1 MKKRKKWPFV
11 LVILLLLLG
20 AAYWYLFMGSRID
33 NVSNEV
39 IPGTEGTHSLIVYFS
54 RAGEIPDT
62 IDAMASATPNS
73 NQSMDGSDTE
83 AAAKMIQELTG
94 ADLYQIRTERYYRS
108 PFWSTAATAWIEET
122 LNLRPELATR
132 PENLNDYDVI
142 YVGYPIWWFNA
153 PMAIGSFL
161 ESYDLTGK
169 TIVPFCTSTDNGID
183 VSMEYIQEVSEGAT
197 VLEGYRVHNSS
208 LEDVS
213 AWLERIGMLKQTG
226 VSGDAVDGQ
235 TQSITAPIDTEPRES
250 KLGYVT
256 DGTEEYR
263 GFLIDNIFHSVSE
276 GDIHYNIYIPES
288 YDGSKP
294 YALYF
299 TLPGYEGLYFQGVA
313 VNLKSEAFGFE
324 AQKYNSEMIIVA
336 PQLSDWGETSA
347 DQTIAL
353 VEYFL
358 ENYNIDAS
366 KVYGNGFSGGG
377 ETMSQVVGKR
387 PDLFTAYLQVSSQWD
402 GEYEPVVEQRLPVY
416 FAIGRNDEYYGSE
429 PTQRVYDTL
438 HGLYEE
444 QGLSDAEIDELLVL
458 DIKEHDYFTDR
469 NMTNEHGGGGLFAY
483 DEEIMGWL
491 FSK

>member
-122 LNLRPELATR
+122 LNLRPELATQ

-208 LEDVS
+208 LEDVF

-235 TQSITAPIDTEPRES
+235 TQSITVPIDPEPRES

-276 GDIHYNIYIPES
+276 GDIHYNVYIPES
-288 YDGSKP
+288 YDGRKP

-336 PQLSDWGETSA
+336 PQLSDWGDTSA
-347 DQTIAL
+347 NQTIAL

-429 PTQRVYDTL
+429 PTQRAYDTL

-444 QGLSDAEIDELLVL
+444 QGLSNAEIDELLVL

-469 NMTNEHGGGGLFAY
+469 NMTNEHGGGGLFAF

>member
-54 RAGEIPDT
+54 RAGEMPDT

-108 PFWSTAATAWIEET
+108 PFWSTAATAWIEEI
-122 LNLRPELATR
+122 LDLRPRLAAQL
-132 PENLNDYDVI
+132 ENLNDYDVI
-142 YVGYPIWWFNA
+142 YAGYPIWWFNA

-169 TIVPFCTSTDNGID
+169 TIVPFCTSTDNGVD

-235 TQSITAPIDTEPRES
+235 TQSITDPIDTEPRES

-276 GDIHYNIYIPES
+276 GNIHYNVYIPES

-336 PQLSDWGETSA
+336 PQLSDWGGELLPIRPSHWWNISWSSTTLMLQRYMETGFLAAEKPCLKS
-347 DQTIAL
+347 
-353 VEYFL
+353 L
-358 ENYNIDAS
+358 ENVLTYLLPTCRSVPNGMENMNRWWNRDCLYILPLAATMNTTVLSLPKESMIPFMGCMRS
-366 KVYGNGFSGGG
+366 KDCL
-377 ETMSQVVGKR
+377 MRK
-387 PDLFTAYLQVSSQWD
+387 
-402 GEYEPVVEQRLPVY
+402 
-416 FAIGRNDEYYGSE
+416 
-429 PTQRVYDTL
+429 
-438 HGLYEE
+438 
-444 QGLSDAEIDELLVL
+444 
-458 DIKEHDYFTDR
+458 
-469 NMTNEHGGGGLFAY
+469 
-483 DEEIMGWL
+483 
-491 FSK
+491 